1 MIALGI
7 TMQPLKKN
15 ETGKY
20 IAMLKVCNFYFNE
33 TLVGVIYRERCL
45 INGVNR

>member
-1 MIALGI
+1 MIAVGI

-20 IAMLKVCNFYFNE
+20 IPMLKVCNFYFNE
-33 TLVGVIYRERCL
+33 ILVSYLQRKVFGKQS
-45 INGVNR
+45 